1 MDKKTLVNIDIE
13 EGKKVI
19 DLLDRSGMQ
28 ISSAFWLYLTE
39 IQEWR
44 LMLATPD
51 IDTLGRKKTYAKILE
66 LLNQHLESI
75 DMPLDAI
82 SIISP
87 NQDLNKHLRTV
98 MDKGKGISGRFSGIV
113 VNGTLIE
120 DTYLYRVN

>member
-13 EGKKVI
+13 EGKKLI
-19 DLLDRSGMQ
+19 DLLDRSGMK

-82 SIISP
+82 SVISP
-87 NQDLNKHLRTV
+87 DQELNRHLRTV
-98 MDKGKGISGRFSGIV
+98 VKKGKEISGRFSGIV

>member
-1 MDKKTLVNIDIE
+1 M
-13 EGKKVI
+13 I

-66 LLNQHLESI
+66 LLNQYGESI

-82 SIISP
+82 SVISP
-87 NQDLNKHLRTV
+87 DQDLNKHLRAV
-98 MDKGKGISGRFSGIV
+98 VKKGKEISGRFSGIV

>member
-13 EGKKVI
+13 EGKKLI
-19 DLLDRSGMQ
+19 DLLDRSGMN

-82 SIISP
+82 SVISP
-87 NQDLNKHLRTV
+87 EQELNRHLRTV
-98 MDKGKGISGRFSGIV
+98 VKKGKEISGRFSGIV

-120 DTYLYRVN
+120 DIYLYRVN

>member
-1 MDKKTLVNIDIE
+1 M
-13 EGKKVI
+13 I

-51 IDTLGRKKTYAKILE
+51 IDTLGRKKTYAKILG
-66 LLNQHLESI
+66 LLNQHIESI

-82 SIISP
+82 SVISP
-87 NQDLNKHLRTV
+87 DQDLDKHLRAV
-98 MDKGKGISGRFSGIV
+98 LKKGKEISGRFSGIV

-120 DTYLYRVN
+120 DIYIYSIN

>member
-1 MDKKTLVNIDIE
+1 MNKKTLVNIDIE
-13 EGKKVI
+13 EGKKLI
-19 DLLDRSGMQ
+19 DLLDRSGMK

-82 SIISP
+82 SVISP
-87 NQDLNKHLRTV
+87 DQELNRHLRTV
-98 MDKGKGISGRFSGIV
+98 VKKGKEISGRFSGIV

>member
-1 MDKKTLVNIDIE
+1 
-13 EGKKVI
+13 
-19 DLLDRSGMQ
+19 
-28 ISSAFWLYLTE
+28 
-39 IQEWR
+39 
-44 LMLATPD
+44 MLATPD

-82 SIISP
+82 SVISP
-87 NQDLNKHLRTV
+87 DQELNRHLRTV
-98 MDKGKGISGRFSGIV
+98 VKKGKEISGRFSGIV